1 MLSTA
6 YHLMSKCLS
15 SFAAARLLLARRT
28 KPHNLHGFMAT
39 ILFFNTIRNPSCT
52 RHFFFLRI
60 SDFLF
65 CFVLFFLRELIIV
78 IQFATDPLYSSRWE
92 FKTCS
97 INGTLIWVKILANQ
111 QLKTF
116 TVVYCIFVITFFWWL
131 RGGEEKPL
139 K

>member
-1 MLSTA
+1 M
-6 YHLMSKCLS
+6 H
-15 SFAAARLLLARRT
+15 AAL
-28 KPHNLHGFMAT
+28 
-39 ILFFNTIRNPSCT
+39 
-52 RHFFFLRI
+52 FFLRI

-97 INGTLIWVKILANQ
+97 INWTLIWVKIQANQ

-131 RGGEEKPL
+131 RGGGEKPL